1 MLDINIENK
10 SYNDSLILDNININI
25 KNGEFIS
32 FIGPSG
38 CGKTSLLSIISNID
52 ENYTGHVL
60 LNNKKIDYAI
70 GFMFQDSRLL
80 PWLNIK
86 DNLLLILKDK
96 TKEYLIED
104 LLIEVGLKDYIK
116 AYPKELSGGMQRRVA
131 LCRAFINNPSLV
143 LLDEPFVSLDYPST
157 QELRYL
163 FIKFYKKYKPT
174 VLLVTHNLREA
185 IMLSNKIIFLSAKPT
200 KIILTYQN
208 NSFLDNLEDKN
219 IDLTHKDILNKYPDI
234 LNGNIT

>member
-25 KNGEFIS
+25 ENGEFIS

-52 ENYTGHVL
+52 ESYTGHVL

-86 DNLLLILKDK
+86 DNLLLILKDL
-96 TKEYLIED
+96 E
-104 LLIEVGLKDYIK
+104 
-116 AYPKELSGGMQRRVA
+116 
-131 LCRAFINNPSLV
+131 F
-143 LLDEPFVSLDYPST
+143 
-157 QELRYL
+157 
-163 FIKFYKKYKPT
+163 
-174 VLLVTHNLREA
+174 
-185 IMLSNKIIFLSAKPT
+185 FL
-200 KIILTYQN
+200 
-208 NSFLDNLEDKN
+208 
-219 IDLTHKDILNKYPDI
+219 
-234 LNGNIT
+234 